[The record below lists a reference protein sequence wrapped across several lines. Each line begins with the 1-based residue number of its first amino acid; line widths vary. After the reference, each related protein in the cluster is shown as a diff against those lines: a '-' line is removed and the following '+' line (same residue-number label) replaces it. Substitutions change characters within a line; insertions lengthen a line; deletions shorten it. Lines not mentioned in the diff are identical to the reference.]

1 MEDLELN
8 KLHEE
13 ALKAIDE
20 IDSLEK
26 VNTVRND
33 YLSKKSKFMGLMSKM
48 KDLSIEGKKSF
59 GEAINKAKNE
69 ITTRRKKSGFRR
81 KSLK

>member
-33 YLSKKSKFMGLMSKM
+33 YLSKKSKFMGL
-48 KDLSIEGKKSF
+48 
-59 GEAINKAKNE
+59 IN
-69 ITTRRKKSGFRR
+69 
-81 KSLK
+81 